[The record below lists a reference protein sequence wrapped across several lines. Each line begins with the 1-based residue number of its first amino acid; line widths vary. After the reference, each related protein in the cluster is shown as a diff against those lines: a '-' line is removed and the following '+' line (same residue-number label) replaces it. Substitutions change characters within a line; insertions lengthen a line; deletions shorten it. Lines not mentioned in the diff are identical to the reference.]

1 MLYIV
6 SFRLEAALQQKK
18 ATKFKIDIAA
28 KNEVKLLEFH
38 KVGLPTS
45 NTTSYEPSDIDGVS
59 VDILL
64 KYHPAYLEENV
75 PLKTIGD
82 GNCLYRAISKH
93 MTGSEMYHKLIRLE
107 TALEL
112 IVFRDKYDHNSKT
125 KHDFLS
131 DSRIV
136 TSSSSKLIEDA
147 VKLGSYSELAH
158 IYATSAFVR
167 QPIRSYYPP
176 QLHPELTSEVFT
188 RTVVGRDVKLSN
200 TVICIMW
207 TSACVPSTANSF
219 TPNHFVPIVRK
230 PNGASPICVNID
242 NSINYDVTNI
252 VDVTDTDVTDAD
264 VDNTDTTNIDVT
276 DDGTGSMTEVVK
288 DDVTDISV
296 GVTDTVMTVEETEMT
311 VDVNADADIIQ
322 NDDDDDDDDDV
333 DDIDDDDNPAKGKL
347 TPNCFMETSKA
358 VNLLLNT
365 ETCYEHIPG
374 GKKENVFFV
383 LNNESNQAKRE
394 GKGKSS
400 FSDDCGVWESGS
412 GTTPATYYLLQE
424 NGDLRKTYYYKKL
437 YCRQSRHK
445 VDGKLKVVY
454 TPLDPQ
460 PPPEK
465 VVVIHRY
472 YAKSSKDRKYE
483 KRVTW
488 FGKGGLQSKYAVAE
502 YIGQFPGLGPHGNS
516 RDPASEYLRTPSF
529 VIEEASEL
537 LKQNKPKMVYEELK
551 QKYDEVTRPANV
563 QQLRDKKKYEK
574 GKEKPVHFRETNV
587 ADNIQHLDNLVTQN
601 HSYVRAVIRTNNKT
615 PGVILYSDEQIED
628 IKNLCS
634 TGKSVLSVDKTFN
647 LCQMHVTVTCFK
659 QLSVVKSDSK
669 EAPIFIGPIFLHDNS
684 DFDTYCHF
692 FHHLKVKLVDTNL
705 KKLVIG
711 SDDERAMVKAITTAF
726 PEATHILC
734 TRHLRQNAN
743 QKLVDDAID
752 KREKDKIM
760 GMLFGEEGIINAD
773 DTVCFEQKSAEFDAY
788 CSNSTV
794 SFQTYFQKR
803 LKEQL
808 RTKVNEPVRH
818 NIVSAGWTNN
828 NCESINHVLKQAVD
842 WKSKSLLELVSIL
855 EKRVSGQYS
864 ELRGALLGTG
874 EFRLADTHQQFEL
887 TKTEWVSKTKA
898 QRLRLYKRFRNF
910 VPTDG
915 RILTSTDGRTEII
928 APRTLGRKPGQRKRG
943 INERTRTNKR
953 KKDSDN

>member
-311 VDVNADADIIQ
+311 VDVNADADVIQ
-322 NDDDDDDDDDV
+322 NDDDDDDDI

-347 TPNCFMETSKA
+347 TPYCFMETSKA

-502 YIGQFPGLGPHGNS
+502 FKWRFAG
-516 RDPASEYLRTPSF
+516 
-529 VIEEASEL
+529 
-537 LKQNKPKMVYEELK
+537 
-551 QKYDEVTRPANV
+551 RPLMA
-563 QQLRDKKKYEK
+563 R
-574 GKEKPVHFRETNV
+574 
-587 ADNIQHLDNLVTQN
+587 
-601 HSYVRAVIRTNNKT
+601 
-615 PGVILYSDEQIED
+615 
-628 IKNLCS
+628 
-634 TGKSVLSVDKTFN
+634 
-647 LCQMHVTVTCFK
+647 
-659 QLSVVKSDSK
+659 
-669 EAPIFIGPIFLHDNS
+669 
-684 DFDTYCHF
+684 
-692 FHHLKVKLVDTNL
+692 
-705 KKLVIG
+705 
-711 SDDERAMVKAITTAF
+711 
-726 PEATHILC
+726 
-734 TRHLRQNAN
+734 
-743 QKLVDDAID
+743 
-752 KREKDKIM
+752 
-760 GMLFGEEGIINAD
+760 
-773 DTVCFEQKSAEFDAY
+773 
-788 CSNSTV
+788 
-794 SFQTYFQKR
+794 
-803 LKEQL
+803 
-808 RTKVNEPVRH
+808 
-818 NIVSAGWTNN
+818 
-828 NCESINHVLKQAVD
+828 
-842 WKSKSLLELVSIL
+842 
-855 EKRVSGQYS
+855 
-864 ELRGALLGTG
+864 
-874 EFRLADTHQQFEL
+874 
-887 TKTEWVSKTKA
+887 
-898 QRLRLYKRFRNF
+898 
-910 VPTDG
+910 
-915 RILTSTDGRTEII
+915 
-928 APRTLGRKPGQRKRG
+928 
-943 INERTRTNKR
+943 
-953 KKDSDN
+953 